1 MNNAAQD
8 SLAELEKKV
17 KALVPDPNYPD
28 DSFIIITLQ
37 EAIAAAKEGNFAVGA
52 VLVGEDGEIVERGHN
67 RVFNPRFRS
76 DLHAEMDVMTR
87 FEERFPENKS
97 MKGFILYTS
106 LEPCPMCFA
115 RLITSGVRKV
125 YFASADEHGGM
136 VHKLEQMP
144 PAWIELANR
153 QKFAKAQCSP
163 ELSDLAFRIFLTTA
177 TENNRKLQ
185 ER

>member
-17 KALVPDPNYPD
+17 KALVPDPNHPD

-52 VLVGEDGEIVERGHN
+52 VLVRENGEVVERGHN
-67 RVFNPRFRS
+67 RVFNPHFRS

-87 FEERFPENKS
+87 FEERFPETKS
-97 MKGFILYTS
+97 MKGFVLYTS

-115 RLITSGVRKV
+115 RLITSGVRSV
-125 YFASADEHGGM
+125 YYASADEHGGM

-163 ELSDLAFRIFLTTA
+163 KLSDLAFQIFLTTA
-177 TENNRKLQ
+177 AENNRKLQ